1 MQALHKKWNFP
12 VRISSVMWSN
22 QQETACLV
30 TFTEEILKGKLHFL
44 WSEVSNSNDANG
56 RGVSWTPQKSKIE
69 SFLTIVND

>member
-30 TFTEEILKGKLHFL
+30 TFTEEILKGKLHFC
-44 WSEVSNSNDANG
+44 EV
-56 RGVSWTPQKSKIE
+56 K
-69 SFLTIVND
+69 FLMVMMQMVEAYPGPRKNLRLRAF